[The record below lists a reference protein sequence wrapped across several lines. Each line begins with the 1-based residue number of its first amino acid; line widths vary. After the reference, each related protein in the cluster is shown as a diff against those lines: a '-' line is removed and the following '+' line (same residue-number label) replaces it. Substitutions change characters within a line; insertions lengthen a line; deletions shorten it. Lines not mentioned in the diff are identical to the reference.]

1 MLAMTMV
8 PIAAVVLQNPYRH
21 RTRYVAALIGPLLLT
36 NCTALLPQSESGGQS
51 KWDSFAAAKN
61 TFNSIKPYETRK
73 PELVALGLDPAS
85 NSNITILNYSDVI
98 RRFIPSSA
106 ISSENVDQ
114 GINDCIAV
122 KDACSAY
129 EVDVKSTKRK
139 RAGNFWLDSLNFK
152 RRTEISG
159 WRFTGLIVLKDD
171 LVVYKLWGGQPSIK
185 ESEETR
191 NPLGPFQGVAEGAA
205 RRATPF

>member
-1 MLAMTMV
+1 MFPV
-8 PIAAVVLQNPYRH
+8 PPAATFSHSIRRVRRVISLGNVGY
-21 RTRYVAALIGPLLLT
+21 AALLT
-36 NCTALLPQSESGGQS
+36 SCTALLPQSESVGQS
-51 KWDSFAAAKN
+51 KWESFAAAKN
-61 TFNSIKPYETRK
+61 TFNRITPYETHK
-73 PELVALGLDPAS
+73 AELVALGLDAAS
-85 NSNITILNYSDVI
+85 NSNITLLNYSDII

-106 ISSENVDQ
+106 VASENVDQ
-114 GINDCIAV
+114 GITDCIAV

-129 EVDVKSTKRK
+129 EVDVKSVKRK

-185 ESEETR
+185 EAEETR
-191 NPLGPFQGVAEGAA
+191 NPLGPFQGIAEGAV
-205 RRATPF
+205 RRSAPF